1 MMRPPSYLLCCN
13 ATRHT
18 LRHCHTHAKP
28 PPDTSTTH
36 FGFSTIPTS
45 EKQQR
50 VSSVFTSVAQSY
62 DIMNDLMSGGMH
74 RAWKRAFV
82 SELSPTADMTILD
95 CAAGTGDIGRLILER
110 APGASVVLS
119 DPNPDMLKRAAHRG
133 PSGLQIVAADAQYL
147 PFTSA
152 SFDAY
157 TISFGMRNVPRPELA
172 LKEAFRVLKPRGR
185 FLMLEFADVGNPVLK
200 SLYDA
205 YSFNVIPRIG
215 SVVARDRPSYQYLV
229 ESIRAFPKQAQFA
242 QMMKDAGFRYVSV
255 TDYSFGIAACY
266 SAFKPPESP

>member
-1 MMRPPSYLLCCN
+1 MMRLPSYPLHRN
-13 ATRHT
+13 AARRTFRYCTTR
-18 LRHCHTHAKP
+18 AKP
-28 PPDTSTTH
+28 ASDTSTTH

-45 EKQQR
+45 EKQR
-50 VSSVFTSVAQSY
+50 LVSSVFTSVAQNY

-82 SELSPTADMTILD
+82 SELSPTSEMTILD
-95 CAAGTGDIGRLILER
+95 CAAGTGDIGRLILAR
-110 APGASVVLS
+110 APGASVTLS
-119 DPNPDMLKRAAHRG
+119 DPNPDMLKRAADRG

-185 FLMLEFADVGNPVLK
+185 FLMLEFADVSNPVLK

-205 YSFNVIPRIG
+205 YSFKVIPRIG
-215 SVVARDRPSYQYLV
+215 SVVARDRDAYQYLV

-242 QMMKDAGFRYVSV
+242 HMVKDVGFRHVSV
-255 TDYSFGIAACY
+255 TDYSLGIAACY
-266 SAFKPPESP
+266 SAFKPPE